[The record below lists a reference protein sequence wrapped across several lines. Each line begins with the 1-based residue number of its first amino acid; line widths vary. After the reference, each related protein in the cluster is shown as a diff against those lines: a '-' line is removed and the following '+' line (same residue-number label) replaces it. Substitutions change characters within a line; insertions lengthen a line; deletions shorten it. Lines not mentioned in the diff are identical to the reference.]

1 MMLVQLL
8 AGMKDANGHVLI
20 PHFYDGIVPLGP
32 MEKQALASAPDNDDL
47 LRKELALGHVDGGGR
62 QLRELINDPSLN
74 INGNLLR
81 SDWSGLHQLHPPNR
95 YRRPRH
101 APRRRHPLE
110 DPSSKR
116 VIDYVRSQ
124 GYFITTAEPTRE
136 ERLTH
141 PKVARIQADEG
152 SDASRTSM
160 DLPIAMDVIKAI
172 ESARGKIILLPTSG
186 GTVPLEIMERAA
198 QQPAPSPCPL
208 RTTTTTSTRPT
219 KISVC
224 KNLWDGIETMAA
236 LIAMP

>member
-47 LRKELALGHVDGGGR
+47 LRHELALGHVDGGGK
-62 QLRELINDPSLN
+62 QLRELINEPSLN
-74 INGNLLR
+74 INGIA
-81 SDWSGLHQLHPPNR
+81 SGQTG
-95 YRRPRH
+95 
-101 APRRRHPLE
+101 A
-110 DPSSKR
+110 SSTNSIPTTATVDLDMRLVVAIPWKTQQQR
-116 VIDYVRSQ
+116 VIDYVHSQ

-152 SDASRTSM
+152 SNASRTPM

-198 QQPAPSPCPL
+198 NTRTITVPIANHDNNQHAANENL
-208 RTTTTTSTRPT
+208 RLQ
-219 KISVC
+219 
-224 KNLWDGIETMAA
+224 NLWDGVETMAA